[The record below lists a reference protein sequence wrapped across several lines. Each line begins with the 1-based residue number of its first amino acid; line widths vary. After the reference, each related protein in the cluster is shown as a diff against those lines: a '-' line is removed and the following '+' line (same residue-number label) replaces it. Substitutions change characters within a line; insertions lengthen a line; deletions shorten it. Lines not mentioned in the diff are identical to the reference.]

1 MKRRVLIIEDDAQ
14 MRDML
19 AVSLR
24 RRDFEATCC
33 ESATAGLETL
43 SASKFDVVVTDINM
57 RGLDGIEFCKRV
69 ASSHPDLP
77 VIVITAFGSMDSAIA
92 ALRAGAVDFIPKPF
106 ELDTLAAAIERHS
119 EKPAAPANRR
129 AAFMEELEKETEF
142 VTLDDLE
149 RRYILRVVEALNG
162 NRSLA
167 AQTLGLDRKTLYR
180 KLLLYS
186 GKAKS
191 EAAAQPQEA
200 AQDK

>member
-24 RRDFEATCC
+24 RRDFDATCC
-33 ESATAGLETL
+33 ESATTGLEAL

-119 EKPAAPANRR
+119 DKPASTNGRS
-129 AAFMEELEKETEF
+129 AFVEELEKETEF

-186 GKAKS
+186 GKTKNEPS
-191 EAAAQPQEA
+191 SQPQAA

>member
-24 RRDFEATCC
+24 RREFEATCC

-57 RGLDGIEFCKRV
+57 RGLDGIEFCRRV

-106 ELDTLAAAIERHS
+106 ELETLAAAIERVTEGRS
-119 EKPAAPANRR
+119 NGRS
-129 AAFMEELEKETEF
+129 AFVEELEKEKEF

-149 RRYILRVVEALNG
+149 RRYILKVVEALNG

-180 KLLLYS
+180 KLLLYH
-186 GKAKS
+186 GKTKAS
-191 EAAAQPQEA
+191 EPAVQQAAAE
-200 AQDK
+200 DK

>member
-33 ESATAGLETL
+33 ESAITGLEAI

-57 RGLDGIEFCKRV
+57 RGMDGIEFCRRV

-106 ELDTLAAAIERHS
+106 ELETLAAAIERVT
-119 EKPAAPANRR
+119 ENRSNGAR
-129 AAFMEELEKETEF
+129 SAFVEELEKEKEF

-180 KLLLYS
+180 KLLLYH
-186 GKAKS
+186 GKTKAS
-191 EAAAQPQEA
+191 DPGTQPAAAE
-200 AQDK
+200 DHK

>member
-33 ESATAGLETL
+33 ESATTGLETL

-57 RGLDGIEFCKRV
+57 RGMDGIEFCRRV

-106 ELDTLAAAIERHS
+106 ELETLATAIERVTEGRS
-119 EKPAAPANRR
+119 NGRS
-129 AAFMEELEKETEF
+129 AFVEELDKEKEF

-180 KLLLYS
+180 KLLLYH
-186 GKAKS
+186 GKTKAS
-191 EAAAQPQEA
+191 EPAVQQAVAE
-200 AQDK
+200 DHK